1 MIKSSGKVSVT
12 LLFVVLAAGVG
23 YWLGYGTGQ
32 SGQTAGDALK
42 HAGFKALSVAMKQR
56 ADRDTERLVLL
67 ENPELID
74 RISEGGAFGGEFSRD
89 AAQNMFSRYH
99 HGAIEDVKDKTSVQK
114 FGEGSW
120 LVRMPIVNAA
130 FFETRDGLVV
140 VDTGMAPAGPALLK
154 AIRSVSQQPIHTII
168 YTHGHVDHAY
178 GTWPLIEDSPNAEVI
193 AHEALPARFERYIR
207 LRGSLARYM
216 SQPVDQ
222 LPQTREDLVWPTRT
236 FADRLEL
243 SIGGETFVL
252 QHHRGETDDQLYVW
266 VPGRKVL
273 ASADYYQGF
282 LPNAGNGKRVQR
294 YVEDWVTA
302 LREMAALEP
311 AIVLPAHGD
320 ALTDPEVIQENFQ
333 VLVDALDHV
342 VQHTLAGLNA
352 ALPRDQIFQ
361 SVALPEHLANHP
373 SLNVQYV
380 TPADISK
387 MLIKQ
392 YAGWWDDV
400 PSNWSP
406 APLSEQG
413 QKISE
418 LAGGI
423 DKLAA
428 EAVELSK
435 SNVWLAC
442 HLADW
447 AWEADRHNP
456 SVQSAVIAVYK
467 ARILHPESN
476 TQEILEYVRRMGEAR
491 ALQLATEG

>member
-1 MIKSSGKVSVT
+1 MSRISGKVSVT
-12 LLFVVLAAGVG
+12 LLCIVIAAGVG

-32 SGQTAGDALK
+32 SGSSAATALK
-42 HAGFKALSVAMKQR
+42 HAGFKALSVAMKQSS
-56 ADRDTERLVLL
+56 DRDAERLVLV

-89 AAQNMFSRYH
+89 AAQNMFGRHH
-99 HGAIEDVKDKTSVQK
+99 HGAIEDVKDKTSVHE

-120 LVRMPIVNAA
+120 LVRMPIVNAV
-130 FFETRDGLVV
+130 FFETSDGLVV

-193 AHEALPARFERYIR
+193 AHDALPARFERYIR

-222 LPQTREDLVWPTRT
+222 LPQSREDLVWPTRT
-236 FADRLEL
+236 FEERLEL
-243 SIGGETFVL
+243 TIGGETFVL

-311 AIVLPAHGD
+311 AIVLPAHGE
-320 ALTDPEVIQENFQ
+320 AITDPARIQENFH
-333 VLVDALDHV
+333 VLADALDHI

-352 ALPRDQIFQ
+352 ALPREQIFQ
-361 SVALPEHLANHP
+361 SVELPERLANHP

-413 QKISE
+413 QKIAE

-423 DKLAA
+423 ESLAA
-428 EAVELSK
+428 QAIELS
-435 SNVWLAC
+435 SSDVRLAC
-442 HLADW
+442 HLVDW

-456 SVQSAVIAVYK
+456 AVQAAVIAVYK
-467 ARILHPESN
+467 ARILHPDSN
-476 TQEILEYVRRMGEAR
+476 TQEILEYLRRMGEAR
-491 ALQLATEG
+491 ALQLASE